1 MNSNEWALYDG
12 IRKEAVS
19 KLSKLDE
26 QNEKAEEAGEKKD
39 NVSFPSA
46 VDATE
51 AQASKLS
58 SNAFKEDWKHGSSK
72 MEKFLDELDQVLSR
86 GVGCLYFLNS
96 PLFSQSFNRSYEQDQ
111 LKTFISTVKHQECK
125 EPS

>member
-39 NVSFPSA
+39 NVSF
-46 VDATE
+46 
-51 AQASKLS
+51 
-58 SNAFKEDWKHGSSK
+58 
-72 MEKFLDELDQVLSR
+72 QVR
-86 GVGCLYFLNS
+86 RC
-96 PLFSQSFNRSYEQDQ
+96 
-111 LKTFISTVKHQECK
+111 C
-125 EPS
+125 